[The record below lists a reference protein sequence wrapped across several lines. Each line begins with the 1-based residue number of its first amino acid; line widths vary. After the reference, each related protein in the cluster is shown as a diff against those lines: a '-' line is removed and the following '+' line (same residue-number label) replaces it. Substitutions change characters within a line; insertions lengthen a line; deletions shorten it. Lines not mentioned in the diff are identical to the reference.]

1 MRVFECSSFGDS
13 TGKFINFRSP
23 LHFLIFIVIIAGMDW
38 VAANR
43 VLPAVA
49 SMSFGGGASTAFVDA
64 INNMN
69 GGMQKDMLLSCGSK
83 SGFSWCCLCRGCW

>member
-1 MRVFECSSFGDS
+1 
-13 TGKFINFRSP
+13 
-23 LHFLIFIVIIAGMDW
+23 MDW

-69 GGMQKDMLLSCGSK
+69 GGMQMDILFSCGTNSVLAGVVCVVAAGNNAMDACQTYVQY
-83 SGFSWCCLCRGCW
+83 SG